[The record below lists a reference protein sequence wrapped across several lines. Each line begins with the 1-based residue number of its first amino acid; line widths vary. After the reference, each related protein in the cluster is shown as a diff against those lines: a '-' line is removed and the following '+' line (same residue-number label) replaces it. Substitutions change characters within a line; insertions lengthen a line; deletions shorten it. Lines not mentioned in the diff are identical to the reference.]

1 MLRERPK
8 WKAEMTERLREGF
21 KKKEKGREIFKKLN
35 LSHELREETEELS
48 DGESNPGL
56 PRFVT

>member
-1 MLRERPK
+1 VK
-8 WKAEMTERLREGF
+8 DAA
-21 KKKEKGREIFKKLN
+21 KKKRKIQKVN
-35 LSHELREETEELS
+35 LSHELGEETEELS